1 MLSGFDLHPIATQR
15 LTTSLLGH
23 AVDRYAAFKAD
34 AHAAQRA
41 ARLARDG
48 VAKGRLAG
56 SRQGRR
62 DGVVGRDADAPTVD
76 RESDSCGHGCGS
88 WQNHKRLG
96 GGEKTGGQVRFD
108 GNCCRAAEQ
117 RID

>member
-41 ARLARDG
+41 ARLAADG
-48 VAKGRLAG
+48 VAQGGPAG
-56 SRQGRR
+56 LHDGRR
-62 DGVVGRDADAPTVD
+62 DGVVGRDADASAVD
-76 RESDSCGHGCGS
+76 RESDGCGHGCGS
-88 WQNHKRLG
+88 WQNHKRLV
-96 GGEKTGGQVRFD
+96 GQRHL
-108 GNCCRAAEQ
+108 GP
-117 RID
+117 

>member
-48 VAKGRLAG
+48 VAQGGPAG
-56 SRQGRR
+56 LHDGSG
-62 DGVVGRDADAPTVD
+62 DGVVGRDADASAVD
-76 RESDSCGHGCGS
+76 GESDSCGHGCGS
-88 WQNHKRLG
+88 WQNRKRLG
-96 GGEKTGGQVRFD
+96 GGEEAGGQIRFD